1 MIVMMITNLQEV
13 LRGRSSATKVFAE
26 KNYCYLDLPSSFAII
41 VLHIICHHYPPFPTI
56 GSHNNCHHHHQSLTC
71 LSYRWWLWHCFQ
83 GTCRTGFSELLK
95 HNGFALD
102 ADVESLVTL
111 FRSTKAHGRTPLLWS
126 VIFGF
131 LWWSMTIVHL
141 MYPYITPW
149 QTLKWS
155 YLSPNLKGQN
165 LNNVCW
171 GFSVQSN
178 MCFVQRPIFLKSVYK
193 SIKAPS
199 KVLLS
204 NVKRMEISEAGLKI
218 LKGGCFGTWTIHHF
232 GSGCSAIYSMLLKIF
247 LANLTII

>member
-26 KNYCYLDLPSSFAII
+26 KNHCYLDLPSSFAII

-102 ADVESLVTL
+102 GHVESLVTL

-131 LWWSMTIVHL
+131 QWWSMTIVHL
-141 MYPYITPW
+141 MSHYPDNRETGY
-149 QTLKWS
+149 
-155 YLSPNLKGQN
+155 
-165 LNNVCW
+165 
-171 GFSVQSN
+171 
-178 MCFVQRPIFLKSVYK
+178 
-193 SIKAPS
+193 
-199 KVLLS
+199 S
-204 NVKRMEISEAGLKI
+204 NVLRPPPPHSYFEDERNVNVLKMI
-218 LKGGCFGTWTIHHF
+218 ELFMKFK
-232 GSGCSAIYSMLLKIF
+232 SQ
-247 LANLTII
+247 NN

>member
-26 KNYCYLDLPSSFAII
+26 KNHCYLDLPSSFAII

-102 ADVESLVTL
+102 SDVESLVTL

-131 LWWSMTIVHL
+131 QWWSIISCLITQITGRQGTA
-141 MYPYITPW
+141 MYLDPPLPILTLRMKEMSMFWRWLNFSWSSSLKITNNPFLVVYYYE
-149 QTLKWS
+149 QENIPISLFDRLWS
-155 YLSPNLKGQN
+155 GHI
-165 LNNVCW
+165 W
-171 GFSVQSN
+171 
-178 MCFVQRPIFLKSVYK
+178 YK
-193 SIKAPS
+193 SKLERP
-199 KVLLS
+199 K
-204 NVKRMEISEAGLKI
+204 LK
-218 LKGGCFGTWTIHHF
+218 
-232 GSGCSAIYSMLLKIF
+232 
-247 LANLTII
+247 

>member
-26 KNYCYLDLPSSFAII
+26 KNHCYLDLPSSFAII

-111 FRSTKAHGRTPLLWS
+111 FRSTKAHGRTPYYDLWYL
-126 VIFGF
+126 GF
-131 LWWSMTIVHL
+131 CDDQWPLFISCLITQITGRQGTA
-141 MYPYITPW
+141 MYYSGVAPTKLECPVLSKHEETQPGGLYTNYTP
-149 QTLKWS
+149 TDFFI
-155 YLSPNLKGQN
+155 LSK
-165 LNNVCW
+165 
-171 GFSVQSN
+171 
-178 MCFVQRPIFLKSVYK
+178 
-193 SIKAPS
+193 
-199 KVLLS
+199 
-204 NVKRMEISEAGLKI
+204 
-218 LKGGCFGTWTIHHF
+218 
-232 GSGCSAIYSMLLKIF
+232 
-247 LANLTII
+247 